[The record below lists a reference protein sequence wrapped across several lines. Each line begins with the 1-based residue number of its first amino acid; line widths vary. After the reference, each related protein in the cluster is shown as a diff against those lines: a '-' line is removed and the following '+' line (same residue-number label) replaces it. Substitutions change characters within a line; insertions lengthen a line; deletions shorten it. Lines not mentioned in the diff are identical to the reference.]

1 MLLTVALVGDYNP
14 AVTAHRAIPL
24 ALELAG
30 RNLGLRVEGRWVPT
44 VDLTP
49 STSPLDGAAAAWCVP
64 ASPYAS
70 TAGALAAIRRARL
83 EGLPFL
89 GTCGGFQHLILEY
102 AAAEWKLDSVAHAEL
117 EPEAANPVIAPLACA
132 LVEQQGEI
140 RLQADSRTAR
150 AYGSA
155 AVVEG
160 YHCRYGLNPRYADRL
175 TAGPLRAKGWDASG
189 EVRVVELDDHPFFVG
204 TLFQP
209 ERAALA
215 GRVPPLVTALLKA
228 AARPAPAIHSAIHSS
243 PS

>member
-1 MLLTVALVGDYNP
+1 MLLAVALVGDYDP

-30 RNLGLRVEGRWVPT
+30 RELGLRVEARWVPT

-83 EGLPFL
+83 EGLPLL

-102 AAAEWKLDSVAHAEL
+102 AAAEWKLDGVAHAEL
-117 EPEAANPVIAPLACA
+117 EPEAIDPVIAPLACA

-140 RLQADSRTAR
+140 RFKLESRVAR
-150 AYGSA
+150 AYGCASA
-155 AVVEG
+155 VEG
-160 YHCRYGLNPRYADRL
+160 YHCRYGLNPRFANRL
-175 TAGPLRAKGWDASG
+175 TAGPLRATGWDSSG
-189 EVRVVELDDHPFFVG
+189 DVRVVELDDHPFFVG

-215 GRVPPLVTALLKA
+215 RRVPPLVTALLAA
-228 AARPAPAIHSAIHSS
+228 AARPAPAVPSALHSS